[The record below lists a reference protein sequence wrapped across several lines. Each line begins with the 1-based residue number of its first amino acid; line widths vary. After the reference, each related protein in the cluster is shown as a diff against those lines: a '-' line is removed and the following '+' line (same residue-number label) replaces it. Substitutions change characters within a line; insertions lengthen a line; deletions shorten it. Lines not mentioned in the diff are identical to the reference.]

1 MLLDKERS
9 LLGMG
14 AALTFHDFLLLE
26 VSLSSTSDLPTK
38 RKATRQQKAKDGFLF
53 FIFTFYFFNIYFF
66 QLCFVHF
73 GKGLFW
79 LQQKQTRILILKE
92 PVKYNYEKITTL
104 SKATNFTQPLLG
116 SSHLKFSCY
125 LDEKGRKR
133 HKKKV

>member
-1 MLLDKERS
+1 MFLDKERS
-9 LLGMG
+9 VLGMG
-14 AALTFHDFLLLE
+14 AALTFQDFLFLE

-38 RKATRQQKAKDGFLF
+38 RKATRQQKAKGLVFILFTFLF
-53 FIFTFYFFNIYFF
+53 FKLIFF

-116 SSHLKFSCY
+116 SSLLKFSCY

>member
-1 MLLDKERS
+1 
-9 LLGMG
+9 MG
-14 AALTFHDFLLLE
+14 AALTFQDFLFLE

-38 RKATRQQKAKDGFLF
+38 RKATRQQKAKGLVFILFTFLF
-53 FIFTFYFFNIYFF
+53 FKLIFF

-104 SKATNFTQPLLG
+104 SKATNFTQPPSG
-116 SSHLKFSCY
+116 VFSSQVLM
-125 LDEKGRKR
+125 LPWWEG
-133 HKKKV
+133 